1 MSFTDKKPVLSHLLL
16 SYSSV
21 RKEVPLR
28 EAGTALTKGEGMRA
42 ASPVLRFFLPN
53 FILPCQGQN
62 SMKYYP
68 LFGICSFLFP
78 LKAWFSLLDECLESF
93 PAVLGY
99 IALDKAVCFKGKGRG
114 EVHIH
119 AVVDGMF

>member
-1 MSFTDKKPVLSHLLL
+1 VSFTDKKPVLSHLLL
-16 SYSSV
+16 SYSNV
-21 RKEVPLR
+21 RMAVSLR
-28 EAGTALTKGEGMRA
+28 EAGTALTKREGMGA

-78 LKAWFSLLDECLESF
+78 LKTWFPLLDECLESF

-99 IALDKAVCFKGKGRG
+99 IALDKAVCLKGEGRG

-119 AVVDGMF
+119 TMVDGML